1 MTTAEDTNRSWA
13 TPTSASKTIQAPST
27 EQQQQRL
34 VEGLNEAMSLVS
46 EMLQTSS
53 EVNEKFRSD
62 RDRALTSYQID
73 IGIIE
78 EEVERLELEHKL
90 RGKKKSLTSF
100 SKLTLKSRPRDDN
113 NDSHQELDNSNDVVP
128 PTDTDDTLVQVEI
141 TSLSEDEHDE
151 NDPEPTDDKHYVNG
165 VVMGRIPDVDHYS
178 TDSST
183 VASSENTN
191 QANPQPAPISTEEK
205 DKEHTRFDSVTSLL
219 TSIEFFREEEA
230 ELLKLLNDAQPK
242 DNGMTGLTSQERLE
256 IEEKLEACRAR
267 QTQQV
272 VQTVTDYKPRFK
284 ATNEKSSSAKA
295 HELGLNLPSSI
306 DDILEDAVKSVPIGG
321 GSRTSRK
328 PLAAHS
334 FKKTPKKTSNIP
346 HNTLTLN
353 YRDVAATRIHVLQN
367 PEDHLLTV
375 NELSVERPAS
385 KLRSPESSS
394 KRSLSALVK

>member
-1 MTTAEDTNRSWA
+1 MKTAEDKNRSCA
-13 TPTSASKTIQAPST
+13 KPPSASKTIQPPTT

-34 VEGLNEAMSLVS
+34 VEGLNEAMSIIS
-46 EMLQTSS
+46 EMLQTSTD
-53 EVNEKFRSD
+53 VKEKFQSE
-62 RDRALTSYQID
+62 RDTTLTSYQID

-78 EEVERLELEHKL
+78 EGIERLELGHKL
-90 RGKKKSLTSF
+90 RGKKKSLTNGF
-100 SKLTLKSRPRDDN
+100 SKLTLKSRPRDDDN
-113 NDSHQELDNSNDVVP
+113 GNGNQQELDNSNDVFMP
-128 PTDTDDTLVQVEI
+128 PTDTDTDKSEVEI
-141 TSLSEDEHDE
+141 TSLSENDHE
-151 NDPEPTDDKHYVNG
+151 NDPEPTDDV
-165 VVMGRIPDVDHYS
+165 DVYS

-183 VASSENTN
+183 VASE
-191 QANPQPAPISTEEK
+191 PQPTPTSTKK
-205 DKEHTRFDSVTSLL
+205 DKEHTRFDSVTTLL

-272 VQTVTDYKPRFK
+272 VETVTDYKPRFK

-328 PLAAHS
+328 PLAAQS
-334 FKKTPKKTSNIP
+334 FKKTPKKKTNIP

-353 YRDVAATRIHVLQN
+353 YRDESATRMHVLQH

-375 NELSVERPAS
+375 HELSVETPAS
-385 KLRSPESSS
+385 KLRSPEPSS

>member
-1 MTTAEDTNRSWA
+1 MRSATMKTAEDKNRSCA
-13 TPTSASKTIQAPST
+13 KPPSASKTIQPPT
-27 EQQQQRL
+27 TKQQQQRL
-34 VEGLNEAMSLVS
+34 VEGLNEAMSIIS
-46 EMLQTSS
+46 EMLQTSTD
-53 EVNEKFRSD
+53 VKEKFQSE
-62 RDRALTSYQID
+62 RDTALTSYQID

-78 EEVERLELEHKL
+78 EEIERLELEHKL
-90 RGKKKSLTSF
+90 RGEKKSLTNGF
-100 SKLTLKSRPRDDN
+100 SKLTLKSRPRDDDN
-113 NDSHQELDNSNDVVP
+113 GNQQELDISNDVFVP
-128 PTDTDDTLVQVEI
+128 PTDTDTDKVQAEI
-141 TSLSEDEHDE
+141 TSLAEDEHE
-151 NDPEPTDDKHYVNG
+151 NDPEPTDDV
-165 VVMGRIPDVDHYS
+165 DVYS

-183 VASSENTN
+183 VASE
-191 QANPQPAPISTEEK
+191 PQPTPTSTKK
-205 DKEHTRFDSVTSLL
+205 DKEHTRFDSVTTLL

-230 ELLKLLNDAQPK
+230 ELLQLLNDAQPK
-242 DNGMTGLTSQERLE
+242 DNGMTALTSQERLE

-272 VQTVTDYKPRFK
+272 VETVTDYKPRFK

-328 PLAAHS
+328 PLGL
-334 FKKTPKKTSNIP
+334 NIP

-353 YRDVAATRIHVLQN
+353 YRDESATRMHVLQH

-375 NELSVERPAS
+375 HELSVETPAS

>member
-1 MTTAEDTNRSWA
+1 
-13 TPTSASKTIQAPST
+13 
-27 EQQQQRL
+27 
-34 VEGLNEAMSLVS
+34 MSIIS
-46 EMLQTSS
+46 EMLQTSTD
-53 EVNEKFRSD
+53 VKEKFQSE
-62 RDRALTSYQID
+62 RDTALTSYQID

-78 EEVERLELEHKL
+78 EEIERLELEHKL
-90 RGKKKSLTSF
+90 RGKKKSLTNGF
-100 SKLTLKSRPRDDN
+100 SKLTLKSRPRDDDN
-113 NDSHQELDNSNDVVP
+113 GNQQELDNSNDVFMP
-128 PTDTDDTLVQVEI
+128 PTDTDTDKSEVEI
-141 TSLSEDEHDE
+141 TSLSENDHE
-151 NDPEPTDDKHYVNG
+151 NDPEPTDDV
-165 VVMGRIPDVDHYS
+165 DVYS

-183 VASSENTN
+183 VASE
-191 QANPQPAPISTEEK
+191 PQPTPTSTKK
-205 DKEHTRFDSVTSLL
+205 DKEHTRFDSVTTLL

-242 DNGMTGLTSQERLE
+242 ENLE

-272 VQTVTDYKPRFK
+272 VETVTDYKPRFK
-284 ATNEKSSSAKA
+284 ATNAQSSSSKA

-306 DDILEDAVKSVPIGG
+306 HDIFEDAVKSVPIGG

-328 PLAAHS
+328 PLAAQS
-334 FKKTPKKTSNIP
+334 FKKTPKKKTNIP

-353 YRDVAATRIHVLQN
+353 YRDESATRMHVLQH

-375 NELSVERPAS
+375 HELSVETPAS

>member
-1 MTTAEDTNRSWA
+1 MKTAEDKNRSCA
-13 TPTSASKTIQAPST
+13 KPPSASKTIQPPTT

-34 VEGLNEAMSLVS
+34 VEGLNEAMSIIS
-46 EMLQTSS
+46 EMLQTSTD
-53 EVNEKFRSD
+53 VKEKFQSE
-62 RDRALTSYQID
+62 RDTALTSYQID

-78 EEVERLELEHKL
+78 EEIERLELEHKL
-90 RGKKKSLTSF
+90 RGKKKSLTNGF
-100 SKLTLKSRPRDDN
+100 SKLTLKSRPRDDDN
-113 NDSHQELDNSNDVVP
+113 GNQQELDNSNDVFMP
-128 PTDTDDTLVQVEI
+128 PTDTDTDKSEVEI
-141 TSLSEDEHDE
+141 TSLSENDHE
-151 NDPEPTDDKHYVNG
+151 NDPEPTDDV
-165 VVMGRIPDVDHYS
+165 DVYS

-183 VASSENTN
+183 VASE
-191 QANPQPAPISTEEK
+191 PQPTPTSTKK
-205 DKEHTRFDSVTSLL
+205 DKEHTRFDSVTTLL

-242 DNGMTGLTSQERLE
+242 DLTSQERLE

-272 VQTVTDYKPRFK
+272 VETVTDYKPRFK

-328 PLAAHS
+328 PLAAQS
-334 FKKTPKKTSNIP
+334 FKKTPKKKTNIP

-353 YRDVAATRIHVLQN
+353 YRDESATRMHVLQH

-375 NELSVERPAS
+375 HELSVETPAS